1 MAASLI
7 KTAKTSRLHASEQQ
21 GNSKKTDL
29 KGFDNFSAYS
39 LDVTCYV
46 IAVFSCNTVLVSL
59 DIYRVACSVYLVD
72 FGPLYFRSRRP
83 SYPSK
88 SGKEEFCLWHGRLDK
103 RMFVNTPFA
112 LFRKRRKP
120 LATTI

>member
-1 MAASLI
+1 M
-7 KTAKTSRLHASEQQ
+7 
-21 GNSKKTDL
+21 
-29 KGFDNFSAYS
+29 
-39 LDVTCYV
+39 VTVSSCDYV
-46 IAVFSCNTVLVSL
+46 FVSL
-59 DIYRVACSVYLVD
+59 DIYQVACSVYLVD
-72 FGPLYFRSRRP
+72 FRPLYFRSRRP

-120 LATTI
+120 LETTI